1 MPAILDFDFAR
12 PASYDPTDMVGVACV
27 RSLASSA
34 HPGTYVGQ
42 DGLIKLAPHNLA
54 QYSDDFSNS
63 YWAGAGVTKTYGV
76 EASPTGLATRVT
88 EDTSTGLH
96 YGDSP
101 STLTKVADGLH
112 TIVVDLKDDG
122 ARYVRVCLYDT
133 ANRGG
138 YFDLQNGVVTGSL
151 PAGGSSSIS
160 PIPGFPGWY
169 RCAFSYNPSTNSFI
183 AQMFLCADAG
193 LLSNYAGTGTEGV
206 LVGRIQVFYGTGPI
220 NAGIGTTT
228 AANGGTRVTWGPR
241 EPYQNLLLQTTW
253 PDAGANP
260 TGWTV
265 GSGSNSNTNS
275 KWGTAAQA
283 RTFTTSASRSYLTQA
298 FTLVSNTTYSIGIRV
313 EDVSGTVTL
322 ANILDATS
330 LPGGCTITGYQV
342 DGVTFASSTQALA
355 GTTVSITLEGTYT
368 GAAITVRVGNGV
380 ASNTTATVKLSRP
393 NLNVGKQ
400 AYNWY
405 PTTSTA
411 VYATPF
417 DLVGNWECHGAMSE
431 GLRQNLALYSQDFSA
446 VGAHPQANTTVTVA
460 GTTAPD
466 GTLTGNRIQATASTV
481 TTMRTQA
488 TVAATAVAYSVFVKK
503 GTSATVGNVFR
514 LRNITAGTDLI
525 VGTVNLD
532 TGAVAYS
539 TGSSGLSAI
548 DRGNGWWR
556 VSMVASGIT
565 SGDSVSGYC
574 GASSTA
580 LTAGDHWFLW
590 GEQME
595 AASSPSSYI
604 PTLGAAVTR
613 NADAVSYTLSG
624 SHATALS
631 SQGTVVVEYRLQ
643 GEVPNSGSFQRRAVS
658 IDDGT
663 ASNRIWVGTGN
674 TTNAI
679 RAIVETGAVGQT
691 ANIVSAGIAVG
702 SRVVA
707 AFSYATNNANL
718 AANGTPVN
726 NDASCIVPTVAR
738 IGFGANS
745 FGGSELFGTIKRVTI
760 FSTALTDAQV
770 VSASKPVPATAH
782 WRTYDGT
789 HRTASDSDK
798 TVSCDI
804 EADVDLDTAGED
816 GVQRVE
822 FYVSVNGVLSSIA
835 SQTAR
840 SQRTHN
846 STPAGANSFLTT
858 WGYGITVDCSALAGG
873 TITVDAT
880 VFSKLG
886 SISYLPTLTI
896 YNDTDGVDRRPSSAI
911 VYYDYD
917 LGDDT
922 TGTGTFAN
930 PFKNPRAAMNSL
942 SGDIGGA
949 TIRAKGRTVG
959 MTPSSSYSASGWS
972 TSGKWALTFEA
983 VGTDKTWQRITP
995 GTFSDPQDYIL
1006 GTSGAARV
1014 RMRFKDFEFVGP
1026 GPTLYVNG
1034 PNAQIDEVNCLV
1046 RSHKWTPA
1054 DTNAHV
1060 DYEQYGSGG
1069 ADIALNGTSRGVR
1082 NSWGGQWKGVARG
1095 PAGYSS
1101 LFNFSIDKFLGIAL
1115 QTSNDLGVNPLI
1127 SNGELHFIRYTAGRL
1142 DGLIQTNPNFSQ
1154 LAGANVTV
1162 SVQASGP
1169 HTGKM
1174 RIEATNSTPNDF
1186 GTAAGHLVGSTRW
1199 GVTVSSA
1206 TSGANNGT
1214 FAALEGGLNGFG
1226 RPYCILNNASAVAE
1240 VGSAGFNMD
1249 TGTLVGGNRY
1259 IDVIHTDG
1267 LQMYGPHV
1275 GAAFTNVRVYDC
1287 ENMRSWVGS
1296 NLALTRCVLKNL
1308 SDGSHSSLRTCAFDF
1323 DNGPV
1328 ILKDCIFSFLSINS
1342 NTVNFAGSFS
1352 GTNFVDV
1359 VFGNG
1364 NAVPTVGTF
1373 IHSCHFI
1380 TGASPGTNPSTGAW
1394 FNTEPGVTLF
1404 SYTPAPGNLGTA
1416 SGLQDA
1422 PPFWYHTGA
1431 VAASRGAWKNV
1442 ATGNWSTSLGSGG
1455 GSTAKIPYLGLGVRV
1470 GFL

>member
-42 DGLIKLAPHNLA
+42 DGLIKLAPHNLVLWSEDWTNA
-54 QYSDDFSNS
+54 AYSNFIL
-63 YWAGAGVTKTYGV
+63 GAGINPVTT
-76 EASPTGLATRVT
+76 ANAGLAPDGTMTADRIDLDCGGGTSSDRSLRRQAVT
-88 EDTSTGLH
+88 TVVGQPYAGGFWVKAATP
-96 YGDSP
+96 GDIGKTVRLLMENVGAQNIY
-101 STLTKVADGLH
+101 TLTGSW
-112 TIVVDLKDDG
+112 
-122 ARYVRVCLYDT
+122 VRVALPSGNALSTSASIYVEC
-133 ANRGG
+133 RGTYTSQSASVLIWG
-138 YFDLQNGVVTGSL
+138 TQV
-151 PAGGSSSIS
+151 
-160 PIPGFPGWY
+160 
-169 RCAFSYNPSTNSFI
+169 NS
-183 AQMFLCADAG
+183 G
-193 LLSNYAGTGTEGV
+193 LTLLDYTK
-206 LVGRIQVFYGTGPI
+206 
-220 NAGIGTTT
+220 TTT
-228 AANGGTRVTWGPR
+228 AANGGTRIGWGPR

-265 GSGSNSNTNS
+265 GSGTNSNTNS

-313 EDVSGTVTL
+313 EEISGTLTL
-322 ANILDATS
+322 ANVLDATS

-342 DGVTFASSTQALA
+342 DGVTFASSTQVLA
-355 GTTVSITLEGTYT
+355 GTTVSITLGGTYT
-368 GAAITVRVGNGV
+368 GASITVRVGNGV

-393 NLNVGKQ
+393 NLNVGAQ

-405 PTTSTA
+405 PTTSTP
-411 VYATPF
+411 VYTTPF
-417 DLVGNWECHGAMSE
+417 DLVNNWECHGAMSE
-431 GLRQNLALYSQDFSA
+431 GLRTNLCTYSEQFDNAAWSLSA
-446 VGAHPQANTTVTVA
+446 CQAFGAGSVANS
-460 GTTAPD
+460 TTAPD
-466 GTLTGNRIQATASTV
+466 GETTAEKIVENNGAAAAHIVSRTASIAIS
-481 TTMRTQA
+481 TT
-488 TVAATAVAYSVFVKK
+488 TAYCASVFMKAAERSI
-503 GTSATVGNVFR
+503 GL
-514 LRNITAGTDLI
+514 LRMRAGTVYATIECDLS
-525 VGTVNLD
+525 
-532 TGAVAYS
+532 TGAC
-539 TGSSGLSAI
+539 TTIGSEIPTTYGSVNY
-548 DRGNGWWR
+548 GNGWWR
-556 VSMVASGIT
+556 VYVVATSDSTTSDVQATMCSAAGTTVYAGNGT
-565 SGDSVSGYC
+565 SGWYV
-574 GASSTA
+574 
-580 LTAGDHWFLW
+580 W
-590 GEQME
+590 GMHLEPATM
-595 AASSPSSYI
+595 PGSYI
-604 PTLGAAVTR
+604 PTTTVAVTR
-613 NADAVSYTLSG
+613 NADAISYTLSG
-624 SHATALS
+624 AHATALS
-631 SQGTVVVEYRLQ
+631 TAGTVVVEYRYA
-643 GEVPNSGSFQRRAVS
+643 GAGSDVDVNQRDILS
-658 IDDGT
+658 IDNGT
-663 ASNRIWVGTGN
+663 SAHRILLYNQTGYQGFYMTVASTPEASLVFTGRSTQPGFKN
-674 TTNAI
+674 TMVAKWSATDTNIAHN
-679 RAIVETGAVGQT
+679 GAL
-691 ANIVSAGIAVG
+691 
-702 SRVVA
+702 
-707 AFSYATNNANL
+707 ATKDSSSGMPTVTNL
-718 AANGTPVN
+718 AFGSQLT
-726 NDASCIVPTVAR
+726 SGVAP
-738 IGFGANS
+738 
-745 FGGSELFGTIKRVTI
+745 LFGTIKRVTI

-770 VSASKPVPATAH
+770 VSASLPVAPTAH

-789 HRTASDSDK
+789 HRTASDTDK

-804 EADVDLDTAGED
+804 EADVDLDPSGEN

-835 SQTAR
+835 TQTSR
-840 SQRTHN
+840 SERTHN
-846 STPAGANSFLTT
+846 STPAGTVNFKAI
-858 WGYGITVDCSALAGG
+858 WGYGITVDCSALPGG

-880 VFSKLG
+880 VFSNLG
-886 SISYLPTLTI
+886 AIEYLPTLTI

-930 PFKNPRAAMNSL
+930 PVKNPRAAMNLL
-942 SGDIGGA
+942 SGDVGGA
-949 TIRAKGRTVG
+949 IIRAKGRTIG

-983 VGTDKTWQRITP
+983 VGADKTWRRLTP

-1006 GTSGAARV
+1006 GTSGASRV
-1014 RMRFKDFEFVGP
+1014 RMVFKDFEFKGP

-1034 PNAQIDEVNCLV
+1034 PLAQIDEVNCLV
-1046 RSHKWTPA
+1046 RSHKWSPS

-1069 ADIALNGTSRGVR
+1069 VDIALNGTSRGVR

-1095 PAGYSS
+1095 PAGYTSI
-1101 LFNFSIDKFLGIAL
+1101 FNFLIDKFLGIAL
-1115 QTSNDLGVNPLI
+1115 QTSNDLGANPLV
-1127 SNGELHFIRYTAGRL
+1127 SNGEIKVIRYTAGRL

-1162 SVQASGP
+1162 SVQPSGP
-1169 HTGKM
+1169 HAGKM
-1174 RIEATNSTPNDF
+1174 RIEATNGTPNDF
-1186 GTAAGHLVGSTRW
+1186 GTAAGQLVGSTRW

-1249 TGTLVGGNRY
+1249 TGTLDAFQYRY
-1259 IDVIHTDG
+1259 IDVIHTDV
-1267 LQMYGPHV
+1267 LQMFGPHV
-1275 GAAFTNVRVYDC
+1275 GAAFTNIRASDC
-1287 ENMRSWVGS
+1287 ENTRSWVGS

-1308 SDGSHSSLRTCAFDF
+1308 TDGSHSSLRTCAFDF

-1394 FNTEPGVTLF
+1394 FNTEPGVTPF
-1404 SYTPAPGNLGTA
+1404 DYTPSSGNLGTA

-1422 PPFWYHTGA
+1422 PPFWRHAGSG
-1431 VAASRGAWKNV
+1431 AASRGAWSNV
-1442 ATGNWSTSLGSGG
+1442 ATGNWASTLGAGPVSPNS
-1455 GSTAKIPYLGLGVRV
+1455 STRNWSDLNIGCGLV
-1470 GFL
+1470 L

>member
-42 DGLIKLAPHNLA
+42 DGLIKLAPHNLLT
-54 QYSDDFSNS
+54 YSEQLDNAA
-63 YWAGAGVTKTYGV
+63 WTKTDCTITANAVAGPDGSLI
-76 EASPTGLATRVT
+76 ADTADSTLSGGRVT
-88 EDTSTGLH
+88 QNCTAFATGSHTAFFIVKAGTSSSVTVILRNASTATNIAQANFSLTTGA
-96 YGDSP
+96 S
-101 STLTKVADGLH
+101 SAVASGSA
-112 TIVVDLKDDG
+112 IEGVYKG
-122 ARYVRVCLYDT
+122 
-133 ANRGG
+133 
-138 YFDLQNGVVTGSL
+138 NGWWLVVVTSSAVTAGNSLTAYLYPGTSSGTGSVHA
-151 PAGGSSSIS
+151 AGGQI
-160 PIPGFPGWY
+160 
-169 RCAFSYNPSTNSFI
+169 
-183 AQMFLCADAG
+183 
-193 LLSNYAGTGTEGV
+193 NY
-206 LVGRIQVFYGTGPI
+206 GPT
-220 NAGIGTTT
+220 ALDYTKTTS
-228 AANGGTRVTWGPR
+228 AASGGTRIAWGPR

-283 RTFTTSASRSYLTQA
+283 RTFTTSASRSYITQA
-298 FTLVSNTTYSIGIRV
+298 FTIVSNTTYSIGIRV
-313 EDVSGTVTL
+313 EEVSGTVTL

-405 PTTSTA
+405 PTTSAA
-411 VYATPF
+411 VYVTPF
-417 DLVGNWECHGAMSE
+417 DLVNNWECLGAMSE
-431 GLRQNLALYSQDFSA
+431 GSRTNLLLYSKDLTNAVWQKRGSASVTTDGTQWIDGSSASLIAGIDTGANDVYQQVLGISSGVAYAAAVWIKRITTSGVLLVLNPSNAAQGEWRVDLALLPDSWTRLTSEHA
-446 VGAHPQANTTVTVA
+446 AVTV
-460 GTTAPD
+460 
-466 GTLTGNRIQATASTV
+466 
-481 TTMRTQA
+481 
-488 TVAATAVAYSVFVKK
+488 VAATTGSVSNGGGIHFRKLSGA
-503 GTSATVGNVFR
+503 GTQSFYVGNCQAE
-514 LRNITAGTDLI
+514 I
-525 VGTVNLD
+525 
-532 TGAVAYS
+532 
-539 TGSSGLSAI
+539 GS
-548 DRGNGWWR
+548 
-556 VSMVASGIT
+556 
-565 SGDSVSGYC
+565 
-574 GASSTA
+574 
-580 LTAGDHWFLW
+580 F
-590 GEQME
+590 
-595 AASSPSSYI
+595 PSSDI
-604 PTLGAAVTR
+604 PTVAAAVTR
-613 NADAVSYTLSG
+613 NADAITYTLSG

-631 SQGTVVVEYRLQ
+631 SQGTVVVEYRVNKIPVGGDLD
-643 GEVPNSGSFQRRAVS
+643 GYAVS
-658 IDDGT
+658 IEDGT
-663 ASNRIWVGTGN
+663 GAQKHWIGTSATDAGMYAATRNGGSNQ
-674 TTNAI
+674 
-679 RAIVETGAVGQT
+679 AV
-691 ANIVSAGIAVG
+691 
-702 SRVVA
+702 VVA
-707 AFSYATNNANL
+707 AARVAPGVKYTSSYAWNTNSCL
-718 AANGTPVN
+718 HAANGATGTKDTSATMPAVT
-726 NDASCIVPTVAR
+726 A
-738 IGFGANS
+738 IGI
-745 FGGSELFGTIKRVTI
+745 GSAYPSGLNLFGTIKRVTI

-770 VSASKPVPATAH
+770 VSASLPVAPTAH

-789 HRTASDSDK
+789 HRTASDTDK

-804 EADVDLDTAGED
+804 EADVDLDTAGEN

-835 SQTAR
+835 SQTSR

-846 STPAGANSFLTT
+846 STPAGANGFLTT

-880 VFSKLG
+880 VFSNLG
-886 SISYLPTLTI
+886 AISYLPTLTI
-896 YNDTDGVDRRPSSAI
+896 YNDTDGTDRRPSSAV

-917 LGDDT
+917 NGDDS
-922 TGTGTFAN
+922 TGDGTIGN

-942 SGDIGGA
+942 SGDVGGA
-949 TIRAKGRTVG
+949 KIIALGRTVG

-972 TSGKWALTFEA
+972 TRGKWALTFEA
-983 VGTDKTWQRITP
+983 VGRDKTWQRLTP

-1006 GTSGAARV
+1006 GTSGATRV

-1342 NTVNFAGSFS
+1342 NTVNFAGSFA

-1380 TGASPGTNPSTGAW
+1380 AGASPGTNPSTGAW
-1394 FNTEPGVTLF
+1394 FNTEPGVTPF
-1404 SYTPAPGNLGTA
+1404 DYSPSPGNRGTA

>member
-12 PASYDPTDMVGVACV
+12 PASYDPTDRVGVACV

-42 DGLIKLAPHNLA
+42 DGLIKLAPHNLLLRSEEFDNA
-54 QYSDDFSNS
+54 AWTKADCTITANAV
-63 YWAGAGVTKTYGV
+63 AG
-76 EASPTGLATRVT
+76 P
-88 EDTSTGLH
+88 
-96 YGDSP
+96 
-101 STLTKVADGLH
+101 DGSL
-112 TIVVDLKDDG
+112 I
-122 ARYVRVCLYDT
+122 ADT
-133 ANRGG
+133 ANTTLSGG
-138 YFDLQNGVVTGSL
+138 RVTQGAVAFASGSHTAFFIVKAGTSSSVTILLRNNTTATNIAQANFSLTTGASSAVVSGTAIEGVSMGSGWWLIAVTGSAVT
-151 PAGGSSSIS
+151 AGNTLIAYLYPGTSS
-160 PIPGFPGWY
+160 
-169 RCAFSYNPSTNSFI
+169 
-183 AQMFLCADAG
+183 
-193 LLSNYAGTGTEGV
+193 GTGSVHVAGAQ
-206 LVGRIQVFYGTGPI
+206 LNLGPT
-220 NAGIGTTT
+220 ALDYTKTTS
-228 AANGGTRVTWGPR
+228 AANGGTRIAWGPR

-265 GSGSNSNTNS
+265 GAGSNSNTNS

-313 EDVSGTVTL
+313 EEISGTLTL
-322 ANILDATS
+322 ANVLDATS

-355 GTTVSITLEGTYT
+355 GTTVSITLGGTYT
-368 GAAITVRVGNGV
+368 GASITVRVGNGV

-393 NLNVGKQ
+393 NLNVGAQ

-411 VYATPF
+411 VYVTPF
-417 DLVGNWECHGAMSE
+417 DLVNNWECHGAMSE
-431 GLRQNLALYSQDFSA
+431 GLRTNLLLSSKDLTNAAWLKRGTAA
-446 VGAHPQANTTVTVA
+446 VTT
-460 GTTAPD
+460 D
-466 GTLTGNRIQATASTV
+466 GTQWIDGSNAS
-481 TTMRTQA
+481 
-488 TVAATAVAYSVFVKK
+488 
-503 GTSATVGNVFR
+503 
-514 LRNITAGTDLI
+514 LIAG
-525 VGTVNLD
+525 LD
-532 TGAVAYS
+532 TGSNDVYQQVA
-539 TGSSGLSAI
+539 
-548 DRGNGWWR
+548 
-556 VSMVASGIT
+556 GIT
-565 SGDSVSGYC
+565 SGVAYAAAFWIKRVTTSGVLLCLNPSNAAQGEWRIDLSLLPDSWERISASHAAVTVIAATTGSVANGGGVHFRKFSGTGTQSFYVGNC
-574 GASSTA
+574 QTEVGSV
-580 LTAGDHWFLW
+580 
-590 GEQME
+590 
-595 AASSPSSYI
+595 PSSDI
-604 PTLGAAVTR
+604 PTAAAAVTR
-613 NADAVSYTLSG
+613 NADAISYTLSG
-624 SHATALS
+624 AHATALS
-631 SQGTVVVEYRLQ
+631 TAGTAVVEYRYA
-643 GEVPNSGSFQRRAVS
+643 GAGSEARPNGGVIASLN
-658 IDDGT
+658 DGT
-663 ASNRIWVGTGN
+663 GLNGILCYNPGGQIGGVVVFGGPSQGSTSSQVKALPVIKQVLAMKWNA
-674 TTNAI
+674 TTI
-679 RAIVETGAVGQT
+679 KC
-691 ANIVSAGIAVG
+691 
-702 SRVVA
+702 
-707 AFSYATNNANL
+707 
-718 AANGTPVN
+718 AANGMLGGNGSDGTTSIPSVTRL
-726 NDASCIVPTVAR
+726 D
-738 IGFGANS
+738 FGY
-745 FGGSELFGTIKRVTI
+745 GSGWDSLNGTIKRVTI
-760 FSTALTDAQV
+760 FSTALTDTQITNASLPV
-770 VSASKPVPATAH
+770 VPTAH

-789 HRTASDSDK
+789 HRTASDTDK

-835 SQTAR
+835 TQTSR

-846 STPAGANSFLTT
+846 STPASANGFLTT

-886 SISYLPTLTI
+886 AISYLPTLTI
-896 YNDTDGVDRRPSSAI
+896 YNDTDGTDRRPSSAI

-983 VGTDKTWQRITP
+983 VGADKTWQRLTP

-1014 RMRFKDFEFVGP
+1014 RMRFKDFEFKGP

-1046 RSHKWTPA
+1046 RSHKWSPS

-1069 ADIALNGTSRGVR
+1069 VDLALNGTSRGVR

-1095 PAGYSS
+1095 PAGYTS

-1154 LAGANVTV
+1154 LAGPNVTV

-1226 RPYCILNNASAVAE
+1226 RPYCILDNASAVGE

-1342 NTVNFAGSFS
+1342 NTVNFAGSFA

-1380 TGASPGTNPSTGAW
+1380 AGASPGTNPSTGAW
-1394 FNTEPGVTLF
+1394 FNTEPGVTPF
-1404 SYTPAPGNLGTA
+1404 DYSPSPGNRGTA

>member
-42 DGLIKLAPHNLA
+42 DGLIKLAPHNLVLWSEDWTNA
-54 QYSDDFSNS
+54 AWTKTDCTITANSATSPDGTANADTLNSTVAGGRAIGFAVATATSSHAISVFVKAGTASSVTILLRNNTTATNLAEANFSLTS
-63 YWAGAGVTKTYGV
+63 GASSALTGAGAVAFEGENVGNGWWRIAVASSGGVTAGN
-76 EASPTGLATRVT
+76 SLALYVYPA
-88 EDTSTGLH
+88 TS
-96 YGDSP
+96 S
-101 STLTKVADGLH
+101 
-112 TIVVDLKDDG
+112 
-122 ARYVRVCLYDT
+122 
-133 ANRGG
+133 
-138 YFDLQNGVVTGSL
+138 
-151 PAGGSSSIS
+151 
-160 PIPGFPGWY
+160 
-169 RCAFSYNPSTNSFI
+169 
-183 AQMFLCADAG
+183 
-193 LLSNYAGTGTEGV
+193 GTGTSYAWGAQIN
-206 LVGRIQVFYGTGPI
+206 LGPI
-220 NAGIGTTT
+220 PLDYVKTTS
-228 AANGGTRVTWGPR
+228 AANGGTRIGWGPR

-265 GSGSNSNTNS
+265 GSGSNGNTNS
-275 KWGTAAQA
+275 KWGSAAQA
-283 RTFTTSASRSYLTQA
+283 RTFTTSTSRSYITQA
-298 FTLVSNTTYSIGIRV
+298 VTLVSNTTYSIGIRV
-313 EDVSGTVTL
+313 EEISGTLTL
-322 ANILDATS
+322 ANVLDATS
-330 LPGGCTITGYQV
+330 LPGGCTITGYAV

-355 GTTVSITLEGTYT
+355 GTTVSITLGGTYT
-368 GAAITVRVGNGV
+368 GASITVRVGNGV
-380 ASNTTATVKLSRP
+380 ASNATGTVKLSRP
-393 NLNVGKQ
+393 NLNEGTQ

-411 VYATPF
+411 VYVTPF

-431 GLRQNLALYSQDFSA
+431 GLRTNLCTYSEQFDNA
-446 VGAHPQANTTVTVA
+446 VGAHPQANMTVA
-460 GTTAPD
+460 ANDTTAPD
-466 GTLTGNRIQATASTV
+466 GGMTADRLTATATAA
-481 TTMRTQA
+481 TTMREEAVITG
-488 TVAATAVAYSVFVKK
+488 TAAAYSVFVKK
-503 GTSATVGNVFR
+503 GSSATAGNEFT
-514 LRNITAGTDLI
+514 LRNFTTSTDL
-525 VGTVNLD
+525 VRFTLNYD
-532 TGAVAYS
+532 TGAITYT
-539 TGSSGLSAI
+539 TGSSGAAARDYGS
-548 DRGNGWWR
+548 GWWR
-556 VSMVASGIT
+556 VEIVATSGIT
-565 SGDSVSGYC
+565 SGDIISGYA
-574 GASSTA
+574 GARATPM
-580 LTAGDHWFLW
+580 TAGDFWYAW
-590 GEQME
+590 GVQLES
-595 AASSPSSYI
+595 AAVVGSYV
-604 PTLGAAVTR
+604 PTGASAVTR
-613 NADAVSYTLSG
+613 NADAISYTLSG
-624 SHATALS
+624 PHATALS

-643 GEVPNSGSFQRRAVS
+643 GGVPNSGSFQRRAVS

-770 VSASKPVPATAH
+770 VSASKPVEPTAH

-789 HRTASDSDK
+789 HRTASDTDK

-835 SQTAR
+835 TQTSR

-846 STPAGANSFLTT
+846 STPASANGFLTT
-858 WGYGITVDCSALAGG
+858 WGYGITVDCSALTGG

-886 SISYLPTLTI
+886 AISYLPTLTI
-896 YNDTDGVDRRPSSAI
+896 YNDTDGTDRRPSSAI

-1014 RMRFKDFEFVGP
+1014 RMRFKDFEFKGP

-1069 ADIALNGTSRGVR
+1069 VDLALNGTSRGVR

-1095 PAGYSS
+1095 PAGYTS

-1115 QTSNDLGVNPLI
+1115 QTSNDLGANPLI

-1226 RPYCILNNASAVAE
+1226 RPYCILDNASAVAE

-1342 NTVNFAGSFS
+1342 NTVNFAGSFA

-1394 FNTEPGVTLF
+1394 FNTEPGVTPF
-1404 SYTPAPGNLGTA
+1404 DYTPSSGNLGTA

-1422 PPFWYHTGA
+1422 PPFWRHAGSG
-1431 VAASRGAWKNV
+1431 AASRGAWSNV
-1442 ATGNWSTSLGSGG
+1442 ATGNWASTLGAGPVSPNN
-1455 GSTAKIPYLGLGVRV
+1455 STRNWSDLNIGCGLV
-1470 GFL
+1470 L